1 MRINNLKINGFGKIE
16 DKEIELKNNINLI
29 YGENESGK
37 STIINFI
44 EGMFYGIS
52 KNKNKK
58 EFSNF
63 EKYKPWGEKEF
74 SGKITYTLDN
84 NEKYEIFRDFNKKNP
99 KIYKEGIEISKEF
112 NIDKNKGSEFFI
124 EHTGIDEEVFLSTTL
139 IQQNEVVLEQSE
151 QNILTQKITNIL
163 STGEENISYKKTNDK
178 LSKKLVEEVGTDRTV
193 GRPINVV
200 NEKIEK
206 LNKEKQNIQVNTEQE
221 KNLQNSKQ
229 KLKNKLEELQIK
241 INLIKEISKNK
252 NEENLQKEKIGI
264 NNEILKEEKNKIID
278 IEDKIQENL
287 SNKENEKTIN
297 IIIIIATILINII
310 LFLFLKNK
318 IITIASILI
327 ATIMIIFNIFRIIQK
342 NKKIIEKQKNKKANL
357 AEIKGIK
364 NNIEK
369 IKENINKINKEINEK
384 NNIEKNIIKNKYKDK
399 IDEEEIE
406 NLFKEDMEE
415 INSILEDLNNDVSST
430 RMQNYKTEI
439 EFNSITQQLEEKARI
454 EEQLQNNIE
463 QKEEL
468 LNLEKCINIAKT
480 SLEKAYSKMKSE
492 ITPKFTKNL
501 SNNINEISNGKYNN
515 IKFIDGQ
522 GLIVELEN
530 GEYVNANRLSIGT
543 IDQLYFSLRLSAIQE
558 IAKENMP
565 IILDESFAFYD
576 DLRLSNILRY
586 FSKEF
591 KQNQIIIFTC
601 SKREK
606 EILEKNGIEYNY
618 IELGSK

>member
-1 MRINNLKINGFGKIE
+1 
-16 DKEIELKNNINLI
+16 
-29 YGENESGK
+29 
-37 STIINFI
+37 
-44 EGMFYGIS
+44 
-52 KNKNKK
+52 
-58 EFSNF
+58 
-63 EKYKPWGEKEF
+63 
-74 SGKITYTLDN
+74 
-84 NEKYEIFRDFNKKNP
+84 
-99 KIYKEGIEISKEF
+99 
-112 NIDKNKGSEFFI
+112 
-124 EHTGIDEEVFLSTTL
+124 
-139 IQQNEVVLEQSE
+139 
-151 QNILTQKITNIL
+151 
-163 STGEENISYKKTNDK
+163 
-178 LSKKLVEEVGTDRTV
+178 
-193 GRPINVV
+193 
-200 NEKIEK
+200 
-206 LNKEKQNIQVNTEQE
+206 
-221 KNLQNSKQ
+221 
-229 KLKNKLEELQIK
+229 
-241 INLIKEISKNK
+241 
-252 NEENLQKEKIGI
+252 
-264 NNEILKEEKNKIID
+264 
-278 IEDKIQENL
+278 
-287 SNKENEKTIN
+287 
-297 IIIIIATILINII
+297 
-310 LFLFLKNK
+310 
-318 IITIASILI
+318 
-327 ATIMIIFNIFRIIQK
+327 MIIFNIFRIIQK

>member
-1 MRINNLKINGFGKIE
+1 
-16 DKEIELKNNINLI
+16 
-29 YGENESGK
+29 
-37 STIINFI
+37 
-44 EGMFYGIS
+44 
-52 KNKNKK
+52 
-58 EFSNF
+58 
-63 EKYKPWGEKEF
+63 
-74 SGKITYTLDN
+74 
-84 NEKYEIFRDFNKKNP
+84 
-99 KIYKEGIEISKEF
+99 
-112 NIDKNKGSEFFI
+112 
-124 EHTGIDEEVFLSTTL
+124 
-139 IQQNEVVLEQSE
+139 
-151 QNILTQKITNIL
+151 
-163 STGEENISYKKTNDK
+163 
-178 LSKKLVEEVGTDRTV
+178 
-193 GRPINVV
+193 
-200 NEKIEK
+200 
-206 LNKEKQNIQVNTEQE
+206 
-221 KNLQNSKQ
+221 
-229 KLKNKLEELQIK
+229 
-241 INLIKEISKNK
+241 
-252 NEENLQKEKIGI
+252 
-264 NNEILKEEKNKIID
+264 
-278 IEDKIQENL
+278 
-287 SNKENEKTIN
+287 
-297 IIIIIATILINII
+297 
-310 LFLFLKNK
+310 
-318 IITIASILI
+318 
-327 ATIMIIFNIFRIIQK
+327 
-342 NKKIIEKQKNKKANL
+342 
-357 AEIKGIK
+357 
-364 NNIEK
+364 
-369 IKENINKINKEINEK
+369 
-384 NNIEKNIIKNKYKDK
+384 
-399 IDEEEIE
+399 
-406 NLFKEDMEE
+406 MEE

-468 LNLEKCINIAKT
+468 LKLEKCINIAKT